1 MILPEWGVQGQL
13 AVQSSSV
20 LVVGVGGLGCPVA
33 IYLAA
38 AGIGEIGL
46 VDYDNVELGNL
57 HRQVLHTERTLGLSK
72 VESAAAALKAMNS
85 STRIS
90 THHILLNSQNALAL
104 LRLYD
109 IVVDATDN
117 VATRYLLND
126 ACVLLQKPLISGSAL
141 RFEGQLTVY
150 CWGGGPCYRC
160 LFPSPPPPET
170 VTSCSDGGVLGPV
183 PGVIGTLQAM
193 EVLKMA
199 AGMNPSYSQRLLL
212 FDAHSGDFRI
222 VTLRPRNKQ
231 CVVCGDNPSI
241 RELIDYEQFCGSG
254 PNDKTP
260 SIHLLTPAD
269 RITCADY
276 KCMMDQGVPHLVID
290 VRESTEYT
298 MCRLEHSENFPLKQ
312 LKEEAMVAKVST
324 LIGHIEAKLPT
335 KSGVQ
340 VVVVCRRGNDSQKA
354 VRLLK
359 AQLQVDDVCIR
370 DLVGGL
376 TAWTEEIDPSFPK
389 Y

>member
-199 AGMNPSYSQRLLL
+199 AGMNPSYSQR
-212 FDAHSGDFRI
+212 
-222 VTLRPRNKQ
+222 
-231 CVVCGDNPSI
+231 
-241 RELIDYEQFCGSG
+241 ELIDYEQFCGSG